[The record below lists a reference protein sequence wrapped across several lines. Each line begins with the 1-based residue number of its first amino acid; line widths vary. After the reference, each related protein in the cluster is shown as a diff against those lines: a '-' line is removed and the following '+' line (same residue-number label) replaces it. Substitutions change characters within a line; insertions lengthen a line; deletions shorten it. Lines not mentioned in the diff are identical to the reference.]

1 MFVENAKK
9 VKLMYHN
16 LRNYPKISKI
26 TFSNAFAKFK
36 TFLIQSMHYFF
47 RQSQKSITQQFIS
60 LYCQY
65 LHQ

>member
-9 VKLMYHN
+9 VNNVLN
-16 LRNYPKISKI
+16 LRHYPKISTI

>member
-9 VKLMYHN
+9 VNNVLN

-26 TFSNAFAKFK
+26 TFPNDFAKFK

>member
-9 VKLMYHN
+9 VNNVLN

-36 TFLIQSMHYFF
+36 TFNIEVCTIYLVG
-47 RQSQKSITQQFIS
+47 QKSITQQFIS

>member
-9 VKLMYHN
+9 VNNVLN

-36 TFLIQSMHYFF
+36 TFLIQSMNLLVYTVNI
-47 RQSQKSITQQFIS
+47 SSIR
-60 LYCQY
+60 
-65 LHQ
+65 